1 MSYLSVA
8 YLPVFIELQGNAYY
22 IVADGAYGNHT
33 LAHINEAVDEKRF
46 NVNVTDL
53 TDKIGIISIQ
63 GPNRYLFIYPLTWQ
77 RFNIS
82 FSFQF
87 KN

>member
-1 MSYLSVA
+1 MQQLKKDWSHLFVA
-8 YLPVFIELQGNAYY
+8 NLPVFIELQGKAYY
-22 IVADGAYGNHT
+22 IVGDGAYGNHT

-63 GPNRYLFIYPLTWQ
+63 GPNR
-77 RFNIS
+77 
-82 FSFQF
+82 
-87 KN
+87 